1 MSVGAYVDRVLCV
14 KGEGLDALSVADLA
28 GGLAAGKEDIL
39 EEVYRRWSALVFTI
53 ALQRL
58 GDRGDAEEVTQQVFV
73 SAWRSRETLRP
84 SDTALPGWL
93 IGIAKHRIADRL
105 AARDR
110 DRRIADAATTA
121 DPRADAPPADRV
133 VERLLIADE
142 LDRIGDP
149 RRTILRLAFYEDQ
162 TYEQISNRL
171 DMPLGTVKSHVRRGL
186 LHLRSRLKE
195 VAGEASGA

>member
-1 MSVGAYVDRVLCV
+1 MDRVLV
-14 KGEGLDALSVADLA
+14 VDGEDLDARSVADLA
-28 GGLAAGKEDIL
+28 AGLAAGKQDVL
-39 EEVYRRWSALVFTI
+39 AEVYRRWSALVFTI
-53 ALQRL
+53 ALRRL

-73 SAWRSRETLRP
+73 SAWRSRETLKP

-93 IGIAKHRIADRL
+93 VGIPKHRIADRL

-110 DRRIADAATTA
+110 DRRIAAAAIA
-121 DPRADAPPADRV
+121 DPPLDAPAADRV
-133 VERLLIADE
+133 VDRLVIADE

-186 LHLRSRLKE
+186 LHLRGRLRE
-195 VAGEASGA
+195 VAGEAPGA

>member
-1 MSVGAYVDRVLCV
+1 VLVVDGDDV
-14 KGEGLDALSVADLA
+14 DARPVADLA
-28 GGLAAGKEDIL
+28 AGLAAGKEDVL
-39 EEVYRRWSALVFTI
+39 AEVYRRWSALVFTI

-73 SAWRSRETLRP
+73 SAWRSRETLMP
-84 SDTALPGWL
+84 SDTALPRWL
-93 IGIAKHRIADRL
+93 VGIAKHRIADWL

-110 DRRIADAATTA
+110 DRRLAAASTA
-121 DPRADAPPADRV
+121 AHLQLDEPAADRV
-133 VERLLIADE
+133 VDRLVIADE

-186 LHLRSRLKE
+186 LHLRSRLRE
-195 VAGEASGA
+195 VAGDAPGA

>member
-1 MSVGAYVDRVLCV
+1 MDRVLV
-14 KGEGLDALSVADLA
+14 VDGEDLDARSVADLA
-28 GGLAAGKEDIL
+28 AGLAAGKQDVL
-39 EEVYRRWSALVFTI
+39 AEVYRRWSALVFTI
-53 ALQRL
+53 ALRRL

-84 SDTALPGWL
+84 SDTVLPGWL
-93 IGIAKHRIADRL
+93 VGIAKHRIADRL

-110 DRRIADAATTA
+110 DRRIAAAAIA
-121 DPRADAPPADRV
+121 DPPLDAPAADRV
-133 VERLLIADE
+133 VDRLVIADE

-186 LHLRSRLKE
+186 LHLRGRLRE
-195 VAGEASGA
+195 VAGEAPGA

>member
-1 MSVGAYVDRVLCV
+1 MDRVLV
-14 KGEGLDALSVADLA
+14 VDGEDLDARSVADLA
-28 GGLAAGKEDIL
+28 AGLAAGKQDVL
-39 EEVYRRWSALVFTI
+39 AEVYRRWSALVFTI
-53 ALQRL
+53 ALRRL

-73 SAWRSRETLRP
+73 SAWRSRETLKP

-93 IGIAKHRIADRL
+93 VGIAKHRIADRL

-110 DRRIADAATTA
+110 DRRIAAAAIA
-121 DPRADAPPADRV
+121 DPPLDAPAADRV
-133 VERLLIADE
+133 VDRLVIADE

-186 LHLRSRLKE
+186 LHLRGRLRE
-195 VAGEASGA
+195 VAGEAPGA

>member
-1 MSVGAYVDRVLCV
+1 MN
-14 KGEGLDALSVADLA
+14 GEGLDALPVADLA
-28 GGLAAGKEDIL
+28 AGLAAGKEDML
-39 EEVYRRWSALVFTI
+39 AEVYKRWSALVYTI
-53 ALQRL
+53 ALRRV
-58 GDRGDAEEVTQQVFV
+58 GDAGDAEEVTQQVFV
-73 SAWRSRETLRP
+73 SAWRSRETLKP
-84 SDTALPGWL
+84 SETALPGWL

-110 DRRIADAATTA
+110 DRRIAAAATTT
-121 DPRADAPPADRV
+121 APPDSPAADRV
-133 VERLLIADE
+133 VDRLVIADE

-186 LHLRSRLKE
+186 LHLRSRLRE
-195 VAGEASGA
+195 VDGEASGA

>member
-1 MSVGAYVDRVLCV
+1 MSLRSPVDRVRLV
-14 KGEGLDALSVADLA
+14 NGEGHDDLPVADLA
-28 GGLAAGKEDIL
+28 AGLAAGKEDVL
-39 EEVYRRWSALVFTI
+39 AEVYRRWSALVYTI

-58 GDRGDAEEVTQQVFV
+58 RDPGDAEEVTQQVFV
-73 SAWRSRETLRP
+73 SAWRSRETLKP

-110 DRRIADAATTA
+110 DRRITAAATTA
-121 DPRADAPPADRV
+121 EPPRDSPAADRV
-133 VERLLIADE
+133 VDRLVIADE

-186 LHLRSRLKE
+186 LHLRSRLRE
-195 VAGEASGA
+195 VAGEAPGA